1 MANKP
6 FGTCINAVLRTAFSS
21 LLSLMLVALLVP
33 YAAFAD
39 GESGGVDYQ
48 EQEVTTAVGDTEFAG
63 FAAPSPIQNG
73 VDDSSNVG
81 SNNSAKILTGDHES
95 SVGSPPDGEGSYGG
109 TEVLAAMAAPLPY
122 VPEEFDAS
130 EASSAVIG
138 KPRAE
143 GGLVYTGEEQQGVP
157 EGEGYELSGD
167 YRATEAGSYTAV
179 VTLKGGYAWADGST
193 APVEVAWSIA
203 KVELKAILV
212 GSSFLVGNEPMEAVV
227 DVVGFVNGETAETAK
242 GYKAPYAKLP
252 ERWIAGKEFYDI
264 TPEGGEAAN
273 YSFAYVKGRLARIA
287 KNASVAG
294 HSSKELPTG
303 TYRVA
308 ANLAMLTPLGIYGYT
323 TNPFNPEGI
332 GGNPGVPDQPTK
344 EFNATLVVGE
354 DGSRILSFDLVNPVF
369 TVQHLVSG
377 DDVRVLD
384 VKVGSIEYKENDPSY
399 QAGINERGVSSR
411 IRKVVLGLEN
421 WSGEYTLSSESRTYA
436 TTLRSWYG
444 MPLKVT
450 VDLAGAAAAFT
461 GEFEKDYVDEA
472 TEIVVKARASKDSTI
487 IEALDSASLRV
498 DKLLSGSE
506 REHALAQLD
515 TRYEELTGFDL
526 YRVALVSG
534 GDELAADADVEFEV
548 SVPTGTSGARV
559 HAIGGTGL
567 RDAGEASAGEA
578 VSFTTRSLGLVARV
592 GLSEGKTWGWSR
604 TVEDPD
610 TGVSLMFSTDPSAL
624 VRFLGV
630 ATPDQ
635 ARQMLDWA
643 ATYFKARAARLV
655 DGDMVRSAQ
664 RLITEQEGLYGA
676 RVQSLYGAGISMF
689 SASPYSNQNFLSFDV
704 GNGKSLLKA
713 SLPVDGDAL
722 SFYVVSGTAAEL
734 TSVKKIDASVLGDTA
749 LVDIIGKDEL
759 HEEVAN
765 KGIAASE
772 SFWNAG
778 MNDLSHDSKPLSYI
792 AVVSLQKIDKPRA
805 EGGLVYTGGEQ
816 QGVPEGEGY
825 ELSGDYRATEAGSY
839 TAVATLKG
847 GYAWADGS
855 TAPVEVAWSIAKAS
869 VPLTPGTYTITANLS
884 MPGAYNPLIPGLTVY
899 ANNPNNPFGAY
910 DYNDPSEVGGKVPS
924 DPQSMN
930 ATLTVAAD
938 GTRTLDLHLKNPVFT
953 VQLLGTC
960 AKLPRVWT
968 QRVQPANPAVWT
980 YGKYPDRVARVGAV
994 LTDEL
999 VSGTASYAFKGS
1011 KLYAVPLDRDIEPVG
1026 DVALRLEVDYS
1037 SAKKVSESTESAFP
1051 EPMPSPNPNPVPAP
1065 VPTPQPSPGGMGN
1078 EAAVAAEGGRLAAG
1092 TYTVSGNIWC
1102 DKSVTGL
1109 PLNPHFT
1116 NSGFPPKDPVSA
1128 NAVLT
1133 VDSSG
1138 RAKARIP
1145 VVIQSRI
1152 MTVESVWG
1160 NGVSFDGTHV
1170 TVDLGTPRPGQTV
1183 FSGTCTARVHIGDL
1197 AMTIGGLIFQGKR
1210 DHTWTANWRV
1220 DLGSSLPA
1228 SGGGKVPEA
1237 ARSLLAGEGDKAS
1250 AQDAEEAASKALE
1263 DVESAAVATRS
1274 SGVTSSSSPAQE
1286 GIASEKGSFG
1296 GVPVAALAVA
1306 GAVLAAGAVGGVL
1319 YTRRKRR

>member
-6 FGTCINAVLRTAFSS
+6 FGTCINAMLRTAFSS

-95 SVGSPPDGEGSYGG
+95 SVGPPPDGEGSYGG
-109 TEVLAAMAAPLPY
+109 TEVLATMAAPLPY

-130 EASSAVIG
+130 EASSAVID

-167 YRATEAGSYTAV
+167 Y
-179 VTLKGGYAWADGST
+179 K
-193 APVEVAWSIA
+193 
-203 KVELKAILV
+203 
-212 GSSFLVGNEPMEAVV
+212 
-227 DVVGFVNGETAETAK
+227 
-242 GYKAPYAKLP
+242 
-252 ERWIAGKEFYDI
+252 
-264 TPEGGEAAN
+264 
-273 YSFAYVKGRLARIA
+273 
-287 KNASVAG
+287 
-294 HSSKELPTG
+294 
-303 TYRVA
+303 
-308 ANLAMLTPLGIYGYT
+308 
-323 TNPFNPEGI
+323 
-332 GGNPGVPDQPTK
+332 
-344 EFNATLVVGE
+344 
-354 DGSRILSFDLVNPVF
+354 
-369 TVQHLVSG
+369 
-377 DDVRVLD
+377 
-384 VKVGSIEYKENDPSY
+384 
-399 QAGINERGVSSR
+399 
-411 IRKVVLGLEN
+411 
-421 WSGEYTLSSESRTYA
+421 
-436 TTLRSWYG
+436 
-444 MPLKVT
+444 
-450 VDLAGAAAAFT
+450 
-461 GEFEKDYVDEA
+461 
-472 TEIVVKARASKDSTI
+472 
-487 IEALDSASLRV
+487 
-498 DKLLSGSE
+498 
-506 REHALAQLD
+506 
-515 TRYEELTGFDL
+515 
-526 YRVALVSG
+526 
-534 GDELAADADVEFEV
+534 
-548 SVPTGTSGARV
+548 
-559 HAIGGTGL
+559 
-567 RDAGEASAGEA
+567 
-578 VSFTTRSLGLVARV
+578 
-592 GLSEGKTWGWSR
+592 
-604 TVEDPD
+604 
-610 TGVSLMFSTDPSAL
+610 
-624 VRFLGV
+624 
-630 ATPDQ
+630 
-635 ARQMLDWA
+635 
-643 ATYFKARAARLV
+643 
-655 DGDMVRSAQ
+655 
-664 RLITEQEGLYGA
+664 
-676 RVQSLYGAGISMF
+676 
-689 SASPYSNQNFLSFDV
+689 
-704 GNGKSLLKA
+704 
-713 SLPVDGDAL
+713 
-722 SFYVVSGTAAEL
+722 
-734 TSVKKIDASVLGDTA
+734 
-749 LVDIIGKDEL
+749 
-759 HEEVAN
+759 
-765 KGIAASE
+765 
-772 SFWNAG
+772 
-778 MNDLSHDSKPLSYI
+778 
-792 AVVSLQKIDKPRA
+792 
-805 EGGLVYTGGEQ
+805 
-816 QGVPEGEGY
+816 
-825 ELSGDYRATEAGSY
+825 ATEAGSY

-1274 SGVTSSSSPAQE
+1274 SGVTSSSSPVQE
-1286 GIASEKGSFG
+1286 GIASEEGSFG